1 MTPIQTR
8 TTQEQQLLIP
18 VPRVAPRVAIPIQN
32 LRIPGPTPVPPAV
45 LAELARP
52 VMNYRGP
59 EFAAILRRVTARLQY
74 VFQTAAPVL
83 TFPAS
88 GTGGQECAI
97 VNLFSPGEHVVA
109 ITIGHFGNRCAQIA
123 ERYGLQVSRI
133 AFPWGE
139 AADPAIVEARLH
151 ELAPYRGV
159 LLTHNETSTGVT
171 NDIQSLAAL
180 IRRKNPDALI
190 VLDAM
195 SSLGCIPLEMDGWG
209 IDVTFTASQKGL
221 LCPPGLMMLAAG
233 PRAGRANAQAS
244 LPRYYFDW
252 ARARTSLERGQ
263 HPVTPPVSLFY
274 ALDLALEIMLAE
286 GLDVIFERHQ
296 RIGDYVRKH
305 VRAIGLH
312 LLTDPAHASNTATA
326 VRVPDGIDAKV
337 LLNTLRERD
346 QVVLAGGQEH
356 LFGKIIRIGHMG
368 CCEVRDLFIA
378 LNCLQVR
385 LQEFGFYTNTQKEG
399 GASRW

>member
-18 VPRVAPRVAIPIQN
+18 VPRVEPRVAIPIQN

-52 VMNYRGP
+52 VINHRGP
-59 EFAAILRRVTARLQY
+59 EFTAILRRVTARLQY
-74 VFQTAAPVL
+74 VFQTTLPVL

-88 GTGGQECAI
+88 GTGGQECAL

-109 ITIGHFGNRCAQIA
+109 ITIGHFGNRFAQIA
-123 ERYGLQVSRI
+123 ERFGLQVSRI

-139 AADPAIVEARLH
+139 VADPGIVEARLR
-151 ELAPYRGV
+151 ELASYRGV

-171 NDIQSLAAL
+171 NDLKALAAL
-180 IRRKNPDALI
+180 IRWHNPDALI
-190 VLDAM
+190 VVDAV
-195 SSLGCIPLEMDGWG
+195 SSLGCIPFEMDAWE
-209 IDVTFTASQKGL
+209 IDVVFTASQKGL

-233 PRAGRANAQAS
+233 PRAWEANAQAS
-244 LPRYYFDW
+244 LPRFYFDW
-252 ARARTSLERGQ
+252 ARARRSLERGQ

-274 ALDLALEIMLAE
+274 ALDLVLELLLAE
-286 GLDVIFERHQ
+286 GLEAVFARHQ
-296 RIGDYVRKH
+296 HMGEYVRRH
-305 VRAIGLH
+305 VRALGLH
-312 LLTDPAHASNTATA
+312 LLADPAHASNTVTA
-326 VRVPDGIDAKV
+326 VRVPEGIDARV
-337 LLNTLRERD
+337 LLNKLRERD

-356 LFGKIIRIGHMG
+356 LSGKIVRIAHMG
-368 CCEVRDLFIA
+368 CCEVRDLFTA

-385 LQEFGFYTNTQKEG
+385 LQELGFQRDKHKERE
-399 GASRW
+399 AFQW

>member
-18 VPRVAPRVAIPIQN
+18 VPQVEPRVAIPIQN

-52 VMNYRGP
+52 VINHRGP
-59 EFAAILRRVTARLQY
+59 EFTAILRRVTARLQY
-74 VFQTAAPVL
+74 VFQTTLPVL

-88 GTGGQECAI
+88 GTGGQECAL

-109 ITIGHFGNRCAQIA
+109 ITIGHFGNRFARIA
-123 ERYGLQVSRI
+123 ERFGLQVSRI

-139 AADPAIVEARLH
+139 VADPGIVEARLR
-151 ELAPYRGV
+151 ELASYRGV

-171 NDIQSLAAL
+171 NDLKALAAL
-180 IRRKNPDALI
+180 IRWHNPDALI
-190 VLDAM
+190 VVDAV
-195 SSLGCIPLEMDGWG
+195 SSLGCIPFEMDAWE
-209 IDVTFTASQKGL
+209 IDVVFTASQKGL

-233 PRAGRANAQAS
+233 PRAWEANAQAS
-244 LPRYYFDW
+244 LPRFYFDW
-252 ARARTSLERGQ
+252 ARARRSLERGQ

-274 ALDLALEIMLAE
+274 ALDLVLELLLAE
-286 GLDVIFERHQ
+286 GLEAVFARHQ
-296 RIGDYVRKH
+296 HMGEYVRRH
-305 VRAIGLH
+305 VRALGLH
-312 LLTDPAHASNTATA
+312 LLADPAHASNTVTA
-326 VRVPDGIDAKV
+326 VRVPEGIDARV
-337 LLNTLRERD
+337 LLNKLRERD

-356 LFGKIIRIGHMG
+356 LSGKIVRIAHMG
-368 CCEVRDLFIA
+368 CCEVRDLFTA

-385 LQEFGFYTNTQKEG
+385 LQELGFQRDKHKERE
-399 GASRW
+399 AFQW